1 MNALSYLFFVK
12 LKAQLRRLFSKP
24 TSAIVTLLVVGFFG
38 FSIYSAVQNR
48 EMMSAMMNV
57 QSVQGW
63 MMLFCGYVLF
73 LMTIMILQKRSAIVT
88 RDDAQFIFAGP
99 FTRKQ
104 TLAYLL
110 IETVEG
116 SLIYA
121 LIAVAY
127 ILMMMS
133 STVILTVPLV
143 LSLILSSLLMFY
155 FAFALFTWFYFL
167 ELVKP
172 RAKWLKYGFLAA
184 LLGFIGLIAIRNVGF
199 DGGGIQSTIT
209 RFVADPLFNWVPVF
223 GWCKMALIGLV
234 SQDMTACLIG
244 FAATFLVCAG
254 ITALI
259 LNVKGDFYEQA
270 IMDAEWISEL
280 RQNARARRS
289 SGGTNEKVVSVKQAR
304 FGSGAA
310 ALVSKNLLI
319 LRKTRRLLSLQEVLL
334 IAIYLGIVWMNGQGF
349 GFYQFFV
356 LIVLFTSATTDRIAQ
371 DLRVFYLYLIPDRP
385 LKKLAALMVPSMLH
399 IVAVVFASLVFCPFV
414 LGCSW
419 AEILP
424 AALMMTGFGW
434 LFLSASLVCLRL
446 MKSRSTPLMEQM
458 IKMVFCLVLAIPY
471 GITVVALMF
480 VPGLPAL
487 AVQLAGLA
495 VNGLIGLACLA
506 LATPLLSGNNLMA
519 D

>member
-24 TSAIVTLLVVGFFG
+24 VSAIVTLFVLAFFG
-38 FSIYSAVQNR
+38 FSIYSAVSNR

-73 LMTIMILQKRSAIVT
+73 LMTVMILQKRSAIVT

-172 RAKWLKYGFLAA
+172 QAKWIKYGFLAV
-184 LLGFIGLIAIRNVGF
+184 LLGFIGLIAIRNVGV
-199 DGGGIQSTIT
+199 DGGIQSTIT

-244 FAATFLVCAG
+244 FAATLLVCAG

-280 RQNARARRS
+280 RQNARARRAQS
-289 SGGTNEKVVSVKQAR
+289 QTHEKVVSVKQAR

-334 IAIYLGIVWMNGQGF
+334 IVIYLGIVWMNGQGF
-349 GFYQFFV
+349 SFYQLFV
-356 LIVLFTSATTDRIAQ
+356 LIVLFTSAKTDRIAQ

-385 LKKLAALMVPSMLH
+385 MKKLAALMVPSMLH
-399 IVAVVFASLVFCPFV
+399 IVAVVFASLVLCPFV
-414 LGCSW
+414 LGSSW
-419 AEILP
+419 AELVP

-458 IKMVFCLVLAIPY
+458 IKMVFCLILAIPY
-471 GITVVALMF
+471 GITVVTLVMIPG
-480 VPGLPAL
+480 VPAFMI
-487 AVQLAGLA
+487 QLAGLI
-495 VNGLIGLACLA
+495 VNGVIGLACLA

>member
-24 TSAIVTLLVVGFFG
+24 VSAIVTLFVLAFFG
-38 FSIYSAVQNR
+38 FSIYSAVSNR

-73 LMTIMILQKRSAIVT
+73 LMTVKILQKRSAIVT

-172 RAKWLKYGFLAA
+172 QAKWIKYGFLAV
-184 LLGFIGLIAIRNVGF
+184 LLGFIGLIAIRNVGV
-199 DGGGIQSTIT
+199 DGGIQSTIT

-244 FAATFLVCAG
+244 FAATLLVCAG

-280 RQNARARRS
+280 RQNARARRAQS
-289 SGGTNEKVVSVKQAR
+289 QTHEKVVSVKQAR

-334 IAIYLGIVWMNGQGF
+334 IVIYLGIVWMNGQGF

-356 LIVLFTSATTDRIAQ
+356 LIVLFTSATTDEKAGG
-371 DLRVFYLYLIPDRP
+371 PDGT
-385 LKKLAALMVPSMLH
+385 LDAAHCGGGVRFVGSLSVCAGQQLGGTRAGGVDDDRFW
-399 IVAVVFASLVFCPFV
+399 VAVSQC
-414 LGCSW
+414 
-419 AEILP
+419 
-424 AALMMTGFGW
+424 
-434 LFLSASLVCLRL
+434 
-446 MKSRSTPLMEQM
+446 
-458 IKMVFCLVLAIPY
+458 
-471 GITVVALMF
+471 
-480 VPGLPAL
+480 
-487 AVQLAGLA
+487 LAGLS
-495 VNGLIGLACLA
+495 A
-506 LATPLLSGNNLMA
+506 LDEKPLDAAYGTDDQDGFLSDSGDSLRHHGRNAGDDSGSAGVHDSAGRADCQRCDRTGLSGAGDTVVVRQQPDGGLSKLGGRGRKSSLMTE
-519 D
+519 

>member
-24 TSAIVTLLVVGFFG
+24 TSAIVTLLVVGVLRIFYLFG
-38 FSIYSAVQNR
+38 GAESGNDVGNDERSVSAGLDDV
-48 EMMSAMMNV
+48 
-57 QSVQGW
+57 
-63 MMLFCGYVLF
+63 VLRLCAV

-116 SLIYA
+116 SLLYA

-172 RAKWLKYGFLAA
+172 RAKWLKYGFLAV

-234 SQDMTACLIG
+234 SQDMTTCLIG
-244 FAATFLVCAG
+244 FAATLLVCAG

-280 RQNARARRS
+280 RQNARVRRS

-304 FGSGAA
+304 FGSA
-310 ALVSKNLLI
+310 
-319 LRKTRRLLSLQEVLL
+319 RRR
-334 IAIYLGIVWMNGQGF
+334 WF
-349 GFYQFFV
+349 P
-356 LIVLFTSATTDRIAQ
+356 RI
-371 DLRVFYLYLIPDRP
+371 F
-385 LKKLAALMVPSMLH
+385 
-399 IVAVVFASLVFCPFV
+399 
-414 LGCSW
+414 
-419 AEILP
+419 
-424 AALMMTGFGW
+424 
-434 LFLSASLVCLRL
+434 
-446 MKSRSTPLMEQM
+446 
-458 IKMVFCLVLAIPY
+458 
-471 GITVVALMF
+471 
-480 VPGLPAL
+480 
-487 AVQLAGLA
+487 
-495 VNGLIGLACLA
+495 
-506 LATPLLSGNNLMA
+506 
-519 D
+519 

>member
-38 FSIYSAVQNR
+38 FSIYSAVRNR
-48 EMMSAMMNV
+48 EMMSAMMNI

-167 ELVKP
+167 ELMKP
-172 RAKWLKYGFLAA
+172 RAKWLKYGSWRCCW
-184 LLGFIGLIAIRNVGF
+184 G
-199 DGGGIQSTIT
+199 
-209 RFVADPLFNWVPVF
+209 
-223 GWCKMALIGLV
+223 
-234 SQDMTACLIG
+234 
-244 FAATFLVCAG
+244 
-254 ITALI
+254 
-259 LNVKGDFYEQA
+259 
-270 IMDAEWISEL
+270 
-280 RQNARARRS
+280 
-289 SGGTNEKVVSVKQAR
+289 
-304 FGSGAA
+304 
-310 ALVSKNLLI
+310 
-319 LRKTRRLLSLQEVLL
+319 LSLDRDR
-334 IAIYLGIVWMNGQGF
+334 
-349 GFYQFFV
+349 
-356 LIVLFTSATTDRIAQ
+356 TSALT
-371 DLRVFYLYLIPDRP
+371 
-385 LKKLAALMVPSMLH
+385 AAGSKYNHP
-399 IVAVVFASLVFCPFV
+399 
-414 LGCSW
+414 
-419 AEILP
+419 
-424 AALMMTGFGW
+424 
-434 LFLSASLVCLRL
+434 VC
-446 MKSRSTPLMEQM
+446 SRS
-458 IKMVFCLVLAIPY
+458 
-471 GITVVALMF
+471 VV
-480 VPGLPAL
+480 
-487 AVQLAGLA
+487 
-495 VNGLIGLACLA
+495 
-506 LATPLLSGNNLMA
+506 
-519 D
+519 

>member
-38 FSIYSAVQNR
+38 FSIYSAVRNR
-48 EMMSAMMNV
+48 EMMSAMMNI

-172 RAKWLKYGFLAA
+172 RAKWLK
-184 LLGFIGLIAIRNVGF
+184 
-199 DGGGIQSTIT
+199 
-209 RFVADPLFNWVPVF
+209 
-223 GWCKMALIGLV
+223 
-234 SQDMTACLIG
+234 
-244 FAATFLVCAG
+244 
-254 ITALI
+254 
-259 LNVKGDFYEQA
+259 
-270 IMDAEWISEL
+270 
-280 RQNARARRS
+280 
-289 SGGTNEKVVSVKQAR
+289 
-304 FGSGAA
+304 
-310 ALVSKNLLI
+310 
-319 LRKTRRLLSLQEVLL
+319 
-334 IAIYLGIVWMNGQGF
+334 
-349 GFYQFFV
+349 
-356 LIVLFTSATTDRIAQ
+356 
-371 DLRVFYLYLIPDRP
+371 
-385 LKKLAALMVPSMLH
+385 
-399 IVAVVFASLVFCPFV
+399 
-414 LGCSW
+414 
-419 AEILP
+419 
-424 AALMMTGFGW
+424 
-434 LFLSASLVCLRL
+434 
-446 MKSRSTPLMEQM
+446 
-458 IKMVFCLVLAIPY
+458 
-471 GITVVALMF
+471 
-480 VPGLPAL
+480 
-487 AVQLAGLA
+487 
-495 VNGLIGLACLA
+495 
-506 LATPLLSGNNLMA
+506 
-519 D
+519 

>member
-1 MNALSYLFFVK
+1 M
-12 LKAQLRRLFSKP
+12 
-24 TSAIVTLLVVGFFG
+24 
-38 FSIYSAVQNR
+38 
-48 EMMSAMMNV
+48 
-57 QSVQGW
+57 
-63 MMLFCGYVLF
+63 
-73 LMTIMILQKRSAIVT
+73 T

-172 RAKWLKYGFLAA
+172 QAKWIKYGFLAV
-184 LLGFIGLIAIRNVGF
+184 LLGFIGIRNVGV
-199 DGGGIQSTIT
+199 DGGIQSTIT

-244 FAATFLVCAG
+244 FAATLLVCAG

-280 RQNARARRS
+280 RQNARARRAQS
-289 SGGTNEKVVSVKQAR
+289 QTHEKVVSVKQAR

-334 IAIYLGIVWMNGQGF
+334 IVIYLGIVWMNGCCT
-349 GFYQFFV
+349 
-356 LIVLFTSATTDRIAQ
+356 LWRWCS
-371 DLRVFYLYLIPDRP
+371 LRWFSVRLCW
-385 LKKLAALMVPSMLH
+385 AA
-399 IVAVVFASLVFCPFV
+399 
-414 LGCSW
+414 
-419 AEILP
+419 
-424 AALMMTGFGW
+424 
-434 LFLSASLVCLRL
+434 
-446 MKSRSTPLMEQM
+446 
-458 IKMVFCLVLAIPY
+458 
-471 GITVVALMF
+471 
-480 VPGLPAL
+480 
-487 AVQLAGLA
+487 AGR
-495 VNGLIGLACLA
+495 NSCRRR
-506 LATPLLSGNNLMA
+506 
-519 D
+519 

>member
-73 LMTIMILQKRSAIVT
+73 LMTIMILQKRTAIVT

-172 RAKWLKYGFLAA
+172 RAKWLKYGFLAV

-244 FAATFLVCAG
+244 FAATFLICAG

-270 IMDAEWISEL
+270 IMERGMDQRAAAECP
-280 RQNARARRS
+280 RAAVF
-289 SGGTNEKVVSVKQAR
+289 GWNERKGCVSKAGALWQR
-304 FGSGAA
+304 AA

-419 AEILP
+419 AEIIP

-487 AVQLAGLA
+487 AAQLAGLA
-495 VNGLIGLACLA
+495 VNSLVGLACLA